1 MNESNH
7 SETPLRSW
15 IPRRP
20 SAKLKARLFPA
31 AEADTWNPAPW
42 SHWLAPA
49 TACLLLLF
57 VTFSPR
63 NNRLA
68 GLTANSTNGLLA
80 TLSLSNQSYAPYQY
94 ARFNVDQNAVPAGKF
109 EWINVS
115 HPATSNGSV
124 FLGRTNHLIQ

>member
-1 MNESNH
+1 MSELNH

-31 AEADTWNPAPW
+31 AEADTWSPAPW

-63 NNRLA
+63 NNQLSDLA
-68 GLTANSTNGLLA
+68 ASSTSNMLA
-80 TLSLSNQSYAPYQY
+80 TLSLSNHSYAPYQY
-94 ARFNVDQNAVPAGKF
+94 ARFNVDQNAIPSARF
-109 EWINVS
+109 EWFTANRPIS
-115 HPATSNGSV
+115 SNGSIT
-124 FLGRTNHLIQ
+124 LGKTNHLIQ